1 MKKEKKIDLISEL
14 QLIRNKMGLNSGNIN
29 YNAILSESKIL
40 LYEGTGKISPDDAAR
55 ALSEWLGLTAV
66 KNTEDIGKLLQ
77 KNPIDLNLPK
87 VGGGFEVSTIRTID
101 ELVAFASKAENFYPN
116 TEISKALKNVF
127 QNTPGLR
134 QNVGKALLS
143 SDVDNTIIRYN
154 ISRNSTKAASK
165 STSTVVPIQTIYN
178 NISQEVDGQLRIIDD
193 IMGRTNTSTTA
204 DELLPADF
212 ATGSGYK
219 LTEDLVGGP
228 EKSFIDFMS
237 DIDTKI
243 KALESEKLAHTTF
256 VDNVRKLIQ
265 NSGIPDAQKAS
276 LISDS
281 GYLGKINKQ
290 GEASIQGAIDD
301 LNKIKKNAADL
312 NLQKGQAA
320 EEKLIRD
327 PEAENMYKP
336 DEKFGV
342 TDVSK
347 IVFGVLG
354 ITTKITAKALY
365 ILNSLADATVGEGLR
380 KLGTRMGTE
389 KGFGKKLANYKP
401 DALKRVAERYKR
413 IHTMSVAWFDDIIML
428 AKKNNNGFTKATAKS
443 WWIDLWNSVAKGE
456 GTSVNTFDETR
467 LISKGIISEMMELTR
482 KYKGKNWFAQKGV
495 YETEMKRL
503 FNDLEST
510 FRNTTNKRL
519 FTQDGA
525 TQITKLED
533 LAKEFEGLIDEM
545 VEGKIEGAAELKAFW
560 KESTAADGEVNTF
573 IELSKWLDDAA
584 LKRGYGKTDGT
595 FGTLGFVWEDF
606 FFFGSWL
613 GKNIKKVADTPFSVV
628 QREAQEKFA
637 VKGADSK
644 AATDN
649 IVNKAEIPQETK
661 NVIKAFLAEFQVT
674 KKITNLMTYGH
685 YMNADELQRLFAVYG
700 PFKGMLV
707 VGTREV
713 VTHTVVIGL
722 IDLLLETA
730 MQIDGMIGFD
740 SDDNERKYS
749 GTYTVIDALEYIG
762 DKTDSDRFR
771 LMASELKDRVNADY
785 WDYMY
790 EEVLNN
796 LTNGEEYFVKP
807 MFIQNASWAEVMMR
821 AVGTSEE
828 TIEAYLE
835 SEYSMYSS
843 TVGEFLGDAI
853 EWCHNYRRKRSV
865 KYGEEGRKNLV
876 QKLDADINRITNT
889 GYIYR
894 GLSNTA
900 VAEEYK
906 KKESN
911 NISEQVDNLSNT
923 GNIYGYEMGMPNWLN
938 DTYTDSQGNNGI
950 IKNGLFGVLDYPD
963 EPKSTYTFQDGTT
976 YDFSYNLEKGG
987 FSQHQ
992 KAAEKW
998 WGETKN
1004 KIGIMDAVNNTYYTI
1019 YPRNHFT
1026 NDEIN
1031 SLISEDKIVLAN
1043 KGTVAQTSSG
1053 SVLIFNPKDSKY
1065 YDFALLDQVIPKEKL
1080 ITLINTDNRKR
1091 RLARATEEFNKEN
1104 KKIEE
1109 NEGKSLAN
1117 LIYNK
1122 DLLDKKIEEYIN
1134 QGYDEKTSTYYPTY
1148 VRAYK
1153 LRYGTKN
1160 KNGKYVKWYDPI
1172 DQVEVTYIDYD
1183 EQIKKAW
1190 TLYNTEKNKINKKHN
1205 DTVNGSSKIPTNESK
1220 NYSKIINE
1228 FLSIKNLKQTNMRN
1242 VKSQLFESKRFD
1254 EDDYKHWKDTFT
1266 FQSVDEKNP
1275 GQYKDVK
1282 LNMDD
1287 VMDRIPHYRKK
1298 YDEDDSFVR
1307 AVVDTHENVVRFMF
1321 TKDLANIREGYSAV
1335 GFAKILQQIRE
1346 SRGEMEIWSVARPAS
1361 GNWFLVKGDFTPKE
1375 LMGMDLEKNEPSDKQ
1390 PKKRENSLETLKK
1403 KELTSSN
1410 SLKNDEK
1417 SGFNELPKI
1426 VKKKLRD
1433 KFNFGWTTEE
1443 PNQDLMSYYDESEVK
1458 SVFGDDIKIYKLN
1471 ANEEFFD
1478 YISQYSDSL
1487 PIKRGFC
1494 RSIQLSKNEIE
1505 LTKKQKEKVRYV
1517 LNLCQNKFKDNLG
1530 LSINSR

>member
-1 MKKEKKIDLISEL
+1 MKKEKKLDLISEL
-14 QLIRNKMGLNSGNIN
+14 QLIRNKMGLNNGNIN
-29 YNAILSESKIL
+29 YNTIVSESKIL
-40 LYEGTGKISPDDAAR
+40 LYEGTGISPDDAAR
-55 ALSEWLGLTAV
+55 AFSEWLGLSTRQTT
-66 KNTEDIGKLLQ
+66 KEIGELLQ
-77 KNPIDLNLPK
+77 KKPIDLHLPK
-87 VGGGFEVSTIRTID
+87 IGGGFEVSTIRSID

-116 TEISKALKNVF
+116 TEIVKALQNVF
-127 QNTPGLR
+127 ENTPGLR
-134 QNVGKALLS
+134 QNVGKSILS
-143 SDVDNTIIRYN
+143 SDVDNTIMRYN
-154 ISRNSTKAASK
+154 INRNSTKAASK
-165 STSTVVPIQTIYN
+165 ATSKNATIQALYN
-178 NISQEVDGQLRIIDD
+178 QITQDVGDELKIVDD

-228 EKSFIDFMS
+228 EKSFVDFMS

-243 KALESEKLAHTTF
+243 KALEAQKLAHTTF
-256 VDNVRKLIQ
+256 VDRVRKLIQ
-265 NSGIPDAQKAS
+265 NSGIIDDAQKAS
-276 LISDS
+276 LISDV
-281 GYLGKINKQ
+281 GYLGKINNK
-290 GEASIQGAIDD
+290 GELSIQGAIDE
-301 LNKIKKNAADL
+301 LNKIKKNAEDL
-312 NLQKGQAA
+312 SKAKGQVA

-336 DEKFGV
+336 DEKFAGS
-342 TDVSK
+342 DVSK
-347 IVFGVLG
+347 IIFGVLG
-354 ITTKITAKALY
+354 ITTKLTAKALY
-365 ILNSLADATVGEGLR
+365 GLNWLADVSVGWTLR
-380 KLGTRMGTE
+380 KISTRMNTE
-389 KGFGKKLANYKP
+389 KGLGKKMANYKP
-401 DALKRVAERYKR
+401 DAFKRVAERYKR

-428 AKKNNNGFTKATAKS
+428 ARKNNNGFTKSTAKS
-443 WWIDLWNSVAKGE
+443 WWIDLWNSIAKGE

-482 KYKGKNWFAQKGV
+482 KYKGKNWVAQKGV

-503 FNDLEST
+503 FNDLEGT
-510 FRNTTNKRL
+510 FRKTTKRRL

-533 LAKEFEGLIDEM
+533 LAKEFEGLIDDM
-545 VEGKIEGAAELKAFW
+545 VEGNIEGAAELKLFW
-560 KESTAADGEVNTF
+560 KEATASDGEVNTF

-584 LKRGYGKTDGT
+584 MSRGYGKTNGT
-595 FGTLGFVWEDF
+595 FGTFGFNWEDF

-613 GKNIKKVADTPFSVV
+613 GKNIKSFTDTPFSIA
-628 QREAQEKFA
+628 QREAQEKWA

-649 IVNKAEIPQETK
+649 IVNKAEIPNETK
-661 NVIKAFLAEFQVT
+661 NVLKAFLAEFQVT
-674 KKITNLMTYGH
+674 KKITNLLTYGH

-700 PFKGMLV
+700 PFKGILV

-722 IDLLLETA
+722 IDIILEA
-730 MQIDGMIGFD
+730 AIQIDGMFGFD
-740 SDDNERKYS
+740 TGDNERDY
-749 GTYTVIDALEYIG
+749 GATFTIIDALEYYG
-762 DKTDSDRFR
+762 DKYDTDSFR
-771 LMASELKDRVNADY
+771 LMASELKDRVNADF
-785 WDYMY
+785 WDQWF

-807 MFIQNASWAEVMMR
+807 MFIQNASFAEVILR
-821 AVGTSEE
+821 GRGYTEE
-828 TIEAYLE
+828 QIAIFLE

-843 TVGEFLGDAI
+843 TVGEALGDAI
-853 EWCHNYRRKRSV
+853 EWCYNYKKQRSV
-865 KYGEEGRKNLV
+865 KYGEEGRKNLIE
-876 QKLDADINRITNT
+876 KLNNDFDRMTST

-900 VAEEYK
+900 VAEDYK
-906 KKESN
+906 KNESKK
-911 NISEQVDNLSNT
+911 ISEQVDNLSST
-923 GNIYGYEMGMPNWLN
+923 GNIYGYEMGMPKWLN
-938 DTYTDSQGNNGI
+938 DTYTDSQGNVGI

-963 EPKSTYTFQDGTT
+963 EPKSKYTFQDGTE
-976 YDFSYNLEKGG
+976 YDFSYNLKDGG

-992 KAAEKW
+992 EKATKW

-1004 KIGIMDAVNNTYYTI
+1004 KIGIMDSVNNIYYTI

-1026 NDEIN
+1026 NDQIN
-1031 SLISEDKIVLAN
+1031 SLISENKIVLAN
-1043 KGTVAQTSSG
+1043 KGTDAETSSG
-1053 SVLIFNPKDSKY
+1053 SVLIFNPIDDKY
-1065 YDFALLDQVIPKEKL
+1065 YDFVLLDQVIPKEKL
-1080 ITLINTDNRKR
+1080 ITLINTDNKKR
-1091 RLARATEEFNKEN
+1091 RLARATEEYNIDKN
-1104 KKIEE
+1104 KIEE
-1109 NEGKSLAN
+1109 NEGKTLAN

-1122 DLLDKKIEEYIN
+1122 DVLDEKIKEYIN
-1134 QGYDEKTSTYYPTY
+1134 NGYDEKTSNYYPTY

-1153 LRYGTKN
+1153 IRYGTKN

-1172 DQVEVTYIDYD
+1172 DQVDVTYIDYD

-1190 TLYNTEKNKINKKHN
+1190 GLYNNQTNKADKKFN
-1205 DTVNGSSKIPTNESK
+1205 DTKNGSSKIPTNESK

-1375 LMGMDLEKNEPSDKQ
+1375 LMGMDLEKNEPSDKE

-1443 PNQDLMSYYDESEVK
+1443 PNQNLMSYYDESEVK

-1494 RSIQLSKNEIE
+1494 RSIQLSKNKIE

-1530 LSINSR
+1530 LSISSR